1 MAYDPQARRAR
12 PRPTADSPVDSLL
25 EAIPVVG
32 DGLVPSE
39 VSAEAGSEVVAEAVG
54 DPPPADSA
62 DDGLR
67 PFETPPVEMTDER
80 ADLLH
85 RFGVLGAGA
94 LVTLILILWRRRRR
108 GG

>member
-32 DGLVPSE
+32 DGPVPSE
-39 VSAEAGSEVVAEAVG
+39 ASAEVGPEVAAEAVG

-67 PFETPPVEMTDER
+67 PFEAPSVEMTDER

-85 RFGVLGAGA
+85 RFGVLGAVA
-94 LVTLILILWRRRRR
+94 LVALVALWRRRRR
-108 GG
+108 AG

>member
-25 EAIPVVG
+25 EAVPVVG
-32 DGLVPSE
+32 DELAPSE
-39 VSAEAGSEVVAEAVG
+39 VFVETVG
-54 DPPPADSA
+54 DPPPTDSA

-85 RFGVLGAGA
+85 RFGVLGTVA
-94 LVTLILILWRRRRR
+94 LVALILVLWRRRHRT
-108 GG
+108 G

>member
-32 DGLVPSE
+32 DGPIPSE
-39 VSAEAGSEVVAEAVG
+39 VSAEAGPEVAAETVG
-54 DPPPADSA
+54 DPTPADSA

-67 PFETPPVEMTDER
+67 PFEAPSVEMTDER

-85 RFGVLGAGA
+85 RFGVLGAVA
-94 LVTLILILWRRRRR
+94 LVALVALWRRRRR
-108 GG
+108 AG

>member
-1 MAYDPQARRAR
+1 MSYDPQARRAR

-32 DGLVPSE
+32 DGPVPSGT
-39 VSAEAGSEVVAEAVG
+39 SAEVGPEIAAKTVG

-67 PFETPPVEMTDER
+67 PFEAPSVEMTDER

-85 RFGVLGAGA
+85 RFGVLGAVA
-94 LVTLILILWRRRRR
+94 LVALILTLWRRRRR
-108 GG
+108 VG

>member
-32 DGLVPSE
+32 DGPVPSE
-39 VSAEAGSEVVAEAVG
+39 ASADGGPEVAAETVG

-67 PFETPPVEMTDER
+67 PFEAPSVEMTDER

-85 RFGVLGAGA
+85 RLGVLGAVA
-94 LVTLILILWRRRRR
+94 LVALVALWRRRRR
-108 GG
+108 AG

>member
-25 EAIPVVG
+25 EAIPVLG
-32 DGLVPSE
+32 EGLVPSG
-39 VSAEAGSEVVAEAVG
+39 VSAEAGPEVVAETVG
-54 DPPPADSA
+54 DPPASDSA

-67 PFETPPVEMTDER
+67 PFETPSVEMTDER

-85 RFGVLGAGA
+85 RFGVLGAVA
-94 LVTLILILWRRRRR
+94 LVALILALWRRRRR
-108 GG
+108 AG

>member
-39 VSAEAGSEVVAEAVG
+39 VSVEAGFEVAAEAVE
-54 DPPPADSA
+54 DPPQADSA

-85 RFGVLGAGA
+85 RFGVLGAVA
-94 LVTLILILWRRRRR
+94 LVALILILWRRRRR
-108 GG
+108 AG

>member
-1 MAYDPQARRAR
+1 M
-12 PRPTADSPVDSLL
+12 
-25 EAIPVVG
+25 EAVPVV
-32 DGLVPSE
+32 DGGPVPSE
-39 VSAEAGSEVVAEAVG
+39 ISVETDPEVAVEVVE

-85 RFGVLGAGA
+85 RFGVLGAVA
-94 LVTLILILWRRRRR
+94 LVALMLVLWRRRRR
-108 GG
+108 ID

>member
-32 DGLVPSE
+32 DGPVPSE
-39 VSAEAGSEVVAEAVG
+39 ASAEVGPEVAAETVG
-54 DPPPADSA
+54 GPPPADSA

-67 PFETPPVEMTDER
+67 PFEAPSVEMTDER

-85 RFGVLGAGA
+85 RFGVLGAVA
-94 LVTLILILWRRRRR
+94 LVALVALWRRRRR
-108 GG
+108 AG

>member
-12 PRPTADSPVDSLL
+12 PRPTVDSPVDRLL
-25 EAIPVVG
+25 EAVPVVG
-32 DGLVPSE
+32 DELAPSE
-39 VSAEAGSEVVAEAVG
+39 VSVETVG
-54 DPPPADSA
+54 DPPPADSS

-85 RFGVLGAGA
+85 RFGVLGAVA
-94 LVTLILILWRRRRR
+94 LVALILALWRRRRR
-108 GG
+108 AG

>member
-39 VSAEAGSEVVAEAVG
+39 VSAEAVG
-54 DPPPADSA
+54 DPPLADSA

-67 PFETPPVEMTDER
+67 PFETPSVEMTDER

-85 RFGVLGAGA
+85 RFGVLGAVA
-94 LVTLILILWRRRRR
+94 LVALILALWRRRRR
-108 GG
+108 AG

>member
-32 DGLVPSE
+32 DGPVPSE
-39 VSAEAGSEVVAEAVG
+39 ASAEVGLEVAAETVG

-67 PFETPPVEMTDER
+67 PFEAPSVEMTDER

-85 RFGVLGAGA
+85 RFGVLGAVA
-94 LVTLILILWRRRRR
+94 LVALVALWRRRRR
-108 GG
+108 AG

>member
-1 MAYDPQARRAR
+1 MAYDPQAQRAR

-39 VSAEAGSEVVAEAVG
+39 VSAEAVG

-67 PFETPPVEMTDER
+67 PFETPSVEMTDER

-85 RFGVLGAGA
+85 RFGVLGAVA
-94 LVTLILILWRRRRR
+94 LVALILALWRRRRR
-108 GG
+108 VD

>member
-1 MAYDPQARRAR
+1 MAYDPQAQRAR

-32 DGLVPSE
+32 DGPVPSE
-39 VSAEAGSEVVAEAVG
+39 ASAEVGPEVATETVG
-54 DPPPADSA
+54 DLPPADSA

-85 RFGVLGAGA
+85 RFGVLGAVA
-94 LVTLILILWRRRRR
+94 LVALMLVLWRRRRR
-108 GG
+108 VD

>member
-32 DGLVPSE
+32 DGPVPSE
-39 VSAEAGSEVVAEAVG
+39 ASAEVGPEVAAETVG

-67 PFETPPVEMTDER
+67 PFEALSVELTDER

-85 RFGVLGAGA
+85 RCGVRGAGA
-94 LVTLILILWRRRRR
+94 RGALILALWRRRRR
-108 GG
+108 AG

>member
-32 DGLVPSE
+32 DGPVPSE
-39 VSAEAGSEVVAEAVG
+39 ASAEVGPEVAAETVG
-54 DPPPADSA
+54 DPPPADSV

-67 PFETPPVEMTDER
+67 PFEAPSVEMTDER

-85 RFGVLGAGA
+85 RFGVLGAVA
-94 LVTLILILWRRRRR
+94 LVALVALWRRRRR
-108 GG
+108 AG

>member
-32 DGLVPSE
+32 DGPVPSE
-39 VSAEAGSEVVAEAVG
+39 TSAEVDPEIAAETVG

-67 PFETPPVEMTDER
+67 PFETPPV
-80 ADLLH
+80 
-85 RFGVLGAGA
+85 
-94 LVTLILILWRRRRR
+94 
-108 GG
+108 

>member
-12 PRPTADSPVDSLL
+12 PRPTADSPVDSRL
-25 EAIPVVG
+25 EASPVVG
-32 DGLVPSE
+32 DGPVPSE
-39 VSAEAGSEVVAEAVG
+39 ASAEVGPEVAAETVR

-67 PFETPPVEMTDER
+67 PFEAPSVEMTDER

-85 RFGVLGAGA
+85 RFGVLGAVA
-94 LVTLILILWRRRRR
+94 LVALILALWRRRRR
-108 GG
+108 AG

>member
-25 EAIPVVG
+25 EAVPVVG
-32 DGLVPSE
+32 DELAPSE
-39 VSAEAGSEVVAEAVG
+39 VSVETVG
-54 DPPPADSA
+54 DPPPADSS

-85 RFGVLGAGA
+85 RFGVLGAVA
-94 LVTLILILWRRRRR
+94 LVALILALWRRRRR
-108 GG
+108 AG

>member
-32 DGLVPSE
+32 DGPVPSAASAGGGPE
-39 VSAEAGSEVVAEAVG
+39 VATEPVG
-54 DPPPADSA
+54 EPPPADSA

-67 PFETPPVEMTDER
+67 PFETPAVEMTDER

-85 RFGVLGAGA
+85 RFGGLGAVALGA
-94 LVTLILILWRRRRR
+94 LILALWRRRRR
-108 GG
+108 AD

>member
-1 MAYDPQARRAR
+1 MAYAPQARRAR
-12 PRPTADSPVDSLL
+12 PRPTADSPVDGLL

-32 DGLVPSE
+32 DAPVPSE
-39 VSAEAGSEVVAEAVG
+39 ASAEVGPEVAAETVG

-67 PFETPPVEMTDER
+67 PFEAPSVEMTDER

-85 RFGVLGAGA
+85 RFGVLGTVA
-94 LVTLILILWRRRRR
+94 LVALILVLWRRRHRT
-108 GG
+108 G

>member
-1 MAYDPQARRAR
+1 MPSAPRARRAG

-25 EAIPVVG
+25 EAVPVVG
-32 DGLVPSE
+32 DELAPSE
-39 VSAEAGSEVVAEAVG
+39 VSADTVG
-54 DPPPADSA
+54 DPLPADSA

-85 RFGVLGAGA
+85 RFGVLGAVA
-94 LVTLILILWRRRRR
+94 LVALVLVLWRRRHRT
-108 GG
+108 G

>member
-12 PRPTADSPVDSLL
+12 PRPTTDSPVDSLL

-32 DGLVPSE
+32 GGPVPSE
-39 VSAEAGSEVVAEAVG
+39 ISVEVDPEVAVEVVE

-85 RFGVLGAGA
+85 RFGVLGAVA
-94 LVTLILILWRRRRR
+94 LVALMLVLWRRRRR
-108 GG
+108 VD

>member
-25 EAIPVVG
+25 EAVPVVG
-32 DGLVPSE
+32 DELAPSE
-39 VSAEAGSEVVAEAVG
+39 VSAETVG
-54 DPPPADSA
+54 DPPPADSS

-85 RFGVLGAGA
+85 RFGVLGAVA
-94 LVTLILILWRRRRR
+94 LVALVLVLWRRRHRT
-108 GG
+108 G